1 MNSLWDEKEAGRCA
15 SELELRAWTSR
26 LLGSEKA
33 LVMYGGGNT
42 SVKLREDGEGILYV
56 KGSGS
61 DLARVTKENFAP
73 LRLEAV
79 KKLIGRDALDNAQM
93 AAEFRAALKNPDSPR
108 PSIEAILHAILPFK
122 WVEHTHAD
130 AVLAVADTRHGE
142 QHLKAAYGDSVL
154 IVPYRHS
161 GFELAK
167 ACHDIFTR
175 EATPSTIGMVLM
187 HHGVFAFGGTA
198 RESYGRMIALVSRAE
213 DYLKSRHAWDIPL
226 RFPSSSPLPLPPA
239 RSVPARFPLLR
250 SDHGEK
256 GGGPGW
262 GSDGGNTPIPTFPLA
277 PAGSVPTRFP
287 PLCGDHGEKGGRRND
302 MLALAALRR
311 DISLAAG
318 FPVVTTVSSDLLS
331 LAFSRRPDLASLSRR
346 GPATPQHAVFTKR
359 LPMLGCDVAGFVKGY
374 REYLAGNAPADA
386 TRLPD
391 PAPRIV
397 LDPEWGLIAAGVNA
411 FYADAAAEI
420 YRHSMKIQAR
430 AEALEQYVSLPPR
443 EVLAAEIEYGGFER
457 AVRSKDALAGQVV
470 LVGSALANRG
480 KVQALLDQG
489 AAVAG
494 LDADPAV
501 ASLHLRPG
509 YLGLVCD
516 TSDHDQI
523 KATLARAVRRFGG
536 IDLLVSAGETLSAA
550 CRPLLELSPAIM
562 LVKGK
567 RP

>member
-42 SVKLREDGEGILYV
+42 SVKLREDGEDILYV

-61 DLARVTKENFAP
+61 DLARVTAEDFAP

-79 KKLIGRDALDNAQM
+79 KSLIGLDALDNERM

-108 PSIEAILHAILPFK
+108 PSIESILHAILPFK

-142 QHLKAAYGDSVL
+142 QHVNAAFGDAVL

-175 EATPSTIGMVLM
+175 AATPRTIGMVLM

-198 RESYGRMIALVSRAE
+198 RESYERMITLVSRAE
-213 DYLKSRHAWDIPL
+213 DYLKSHHAWDIPL
-226 RFPSSSPLPLPPA
+226 RFPSSSPLPLQ
-239 RSVPARFPLLR
+239 
-250 SDHGEK
+250 

-262 GSDGGNTPIPTFPLA
+262 GSGGGATPIPTFPLQGG
-277 PAGSVPTRFP
+277 GS
-287 PLCGDHGEKGGRRND
+287 KD

-318 FPVVTTVSSDLLS
+318 FPMVMTVSSDLFS

-359 LPMLGCDVAGFVKGY
+359 LPMLGCEVASYVKDY
-374 REYLAGNAPADA
+374 RQYLAEYAPADA
-386 TRLPD
+386 MRLPD

-411 FYADAAAEI
+411 FHADAAAEI

-430 AEALEQYVSLPPR
+430 AEALEEYVSLPPR

-457 AVRSKDALAGQVV
+457 AVRSKDALAGQVA
-470 LVGSALANRG
+470 LAGSALANRD
-480 KVQALLDQG
+480 KVRALLDQG
-489 AAVAG
+489 AAVVG

-501 ASLHLRPG
+501 TSLHLRPG
-509 YLGLVCD
+509 YLGLICD

-523 KATLARAVRRFGG
+523 KAMLDRAVRRFGG
-536 IDLLVSAGETLSAA
+536 IDLLISANDTLSAA
-550 CRPLLELSPAIM
+550 CKPLLELSPTRNA
-562 LVKGK
+562 G
-567 RP
+567 